1 MLGGTIE
8 YYIGDPIEHRVTMGK
23 WDTISC
29 PQKTYRGFV
38 NAGETD
44 AVQLT
49 VITGLAE
56 GRDDVSGPESIVQD
70 VTERFGERAVDAFRD
85 ILTFDLPQQAAE

>member
-1 MLGGTIE
+1 
-8 YYIGDPIEHRVTMGK
+8 MGK

-49 VITGLAE
+49 VITGLEE
-56 GRDDVSGPESIVQD
+56 GREDVSVPESVAQD
-70 VTERFGERAVDAFRD
+70 VTERFGEKAADAFRN

>member
-1 MLGGTIE
+1 M
-8 YYIGDPIEHRVTMGK
+8 
-23 WDTISC
+23 
-29 PQKTYRGFV
+29 
-38 NAGETD
+38 
-44 AVQLT
+44 QLT